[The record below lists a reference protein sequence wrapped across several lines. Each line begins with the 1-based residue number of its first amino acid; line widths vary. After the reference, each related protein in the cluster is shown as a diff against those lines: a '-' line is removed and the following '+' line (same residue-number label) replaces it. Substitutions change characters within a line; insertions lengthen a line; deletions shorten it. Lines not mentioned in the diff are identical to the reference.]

1 MNHTAAYGRRRRVL
15 YIKDPASAI
24 THFIGAVGSAG
35 ASVPLLIKAA
45 QTGRPLA
52 LFAMAVYSL
61 SLIALY
67 AASTAYHTVAPGSR
81 YETLLKKLDHMM
93 IFVMIAGSYTPVCL
107 LALPG
112 LVGGVLLGVI
122 WGCTLLGAAS
132 MLFFVFCPTAHPLLF
147 PHRWRKHFCP

>member
-1 MNHTAAYGRRRRVL
+1 MNNTAAFGRRRTL

-52 LFAMAVYSL
+52 FFAMAVYSL

-67 AASTAYHTVAPGSR
+67 AASTAYHTGRDLGLHP
-81 YETLLKKLDHMM
+81 
-93 IFVMIAGSYTPVCL
+93 AGGGADAVLCVLPQVGVGGAVYRHGLGLHLCPAAAA
-107 LALPG
+107 ALP
-112 LVGGVLLGVI
+112 LG
-122 WGCTLLGAAS
+122 
-132 MLFFVFCPTAHPLLF
+132 PLLRLAAG
-147 PHRWRKHFCP
+147 RWAVLYGGRRHLRLEAPRL